1 MSPSKSKG
9 GRLWWLLIGIKSSG
23 CKMLPL
29 SKTYA
34 RNEHCLMRARSL
46 SQENK
51 MDTLS
56 VYYTVNFRIC
66 MYDIYSKTDFKESK
80 IRFCE
85 LYLHVFTCLYM
96 VYVHTCIHAM
106 YIIQVKLLSLKSINR
121 IHAQLNVICLQHIS
135 YKHTFM
141 LLFNDCCQ
149 KMAFIIL

>member
-1 MSPSKSKG
+1 MPELG
-9 GRLWWLLIGIKSSG
+9 E
-23 CKMLPL
+23 
-29 SKTYA
+29 Y
-34 RNEHCLMRARSL
+34 
-46 SQENK
+46 K

-106 YIIQVKLLSLKSINR
+106 YII
-121 IHAQLNVICLQHIS
+121 
-135 YKHTFM
+135 
-141 LLFNDCCQ
+141 
-149 KMAFIIL
+149 